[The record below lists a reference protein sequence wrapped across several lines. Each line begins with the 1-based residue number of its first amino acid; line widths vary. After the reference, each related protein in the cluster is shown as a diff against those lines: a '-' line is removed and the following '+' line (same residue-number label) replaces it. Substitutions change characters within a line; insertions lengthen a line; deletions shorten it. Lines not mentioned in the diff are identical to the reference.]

1 MALYMPLRTPQ
12 VRLPDSM
19 SGETRL
25 IVMGLLERDATQRL
39 GSRMQRG
46 DTGVFDTLSQAIPC
60 NVCVTLAPCLAAQLT
75 HVP

>member
-1 MALYMPLRTPQ
+1 
-12 VRLPDSM
+12 M

-46 DTGVFDTLSQAIPC
+46 DTGVFDTLSQAMPC
-60 NVCVTLAPCLAAQLT
+60 NVCVTLGDGSDGVYDALSQAAT
-75 HVP
+75 CNGV